1 MVDFA
6 MIFSRARE
14 RNGSEAALMAKLPEP
29 LTAAA
34 LRAVAD
40 DRYLSLMALRIFR
53 AGLKHSLV
61 DAKWPAFEEVF
72 ASFSPQRVWAMSE
85 EAVEELMKDQRLI
98 RHFGKLRA
106 VHANAAAFCTI
117 AAESGSF
124 ANYLADW
131 PGTRIVELWDD
142 LAKRCHQMGGNSGPM
157 FLRMAGKDTFIFSES
172 VMKALVHWQI
182 VDRPPTSKGDRKKI
196 QALFND
202 WAGATSR
209 PLCHLSMILAQS
221 VD

>member
-6 MIFSRARE
+6 AIIARARE
-14 RNGSEAALMAKLPEP
+14 RNGNEAALLAKLPEP
-29 LTAAA
+29 LNATA
-34 LRAVAD
+34 LRAVPDA
-40 DRYLSLMALRIFR
+40 RYLSVMALRIFR

-72 ASFSPQRVWAMSE
+72 ANFSPQRVRGMSE
-85 EAVEELMKDQRLI
+85 EAIEELMKDQRLI

-131 PGTRIVELWDD
+131 PGARIVELWDD

-157 FLRMAGKDTFIFSES
+157 FLRMAGKDTFILSES
-172 VMKALVHWQI
+172 VVKALVHWRF
-182 VDRPPTSKGDRKKI
+182 VERPPTNKGDRRKV

-202 WAGATSR
+202 WVGETGR